1 MEKATVIE
9 MVLFNV
15 KEGIEIELA
24 QKELSKVN
32 DFLTEQDGFISRK
45 LSLSDDGQFLDIVF
59 WEDMNTAMAAANKIM
74 QSPDAMKSFSIIDQ
88 KTMLFKHF
96 AIFNDTEQ

>member
-9 MVLFNV
+9 MVLFKV

-32 DFLTEQDGFISRK
+32 DFLSEQEGFISRK
-45 LSLSDDGQFLDIVF
+45 ISISDDGQFLDIVF

-74 QSPDAMKSFSIIDQ
+74 QSPDAMKIFSIIDQ
-88 KTMLFKHF
+88 KTQLFKHF
-96 AIFNDTEQ
+96 KVFNDTEQ